1 MATTTLIV
9 EVDNLE
15 EDYDP
20 ELVRKRVQEAL
31 NEAFLYHDVTVDVY
45 DD

>member
-1 MATTTLIV
+1 MATMTLIV

-20 ELVRKRVQEAL
+20 ELVRKQVQEAL
-31 NEAFLYHDVTVDVY
+31 DEAFLHHDVAVDIY
-45 DD
+45 D